1 MEIRVRLAAAAEA
14 ERLKTALY
22 RFHEVRNFTGDP
34 APAIQLLADPAGLV
48 SVVQVGDEAVADEF
62 RRFWAG
68 FRAESFSQRGLRD
81 F

>member
-1 MEIRVRLAAAAEA
+1 MEIRVRLGGAAEA

-22 RFHEVRNFTGDP
+22 RFQEVRNFGPCQTP
-34 APAIQLLADPAGLV
+34 RVRVVAEPAGLISLV
-48 SVVQVGDEAVADEF
+48 DLGSEAAAEDF

-68 FRAESFSQRGLRD
+68 FRAEPFVNRGFQD